1 MAVTSV
7 IQICNLALLRLGA
20 DTITSLDDGTVATN
34 LLTIYY
40 DQCREELLREHFWNF
55 AVSRVSLASSGAPA
69 FGFSYQYQLPSDFLR
84 VKEIHKQCFSFSIE
98 GQTIVTNQ
106 AAPLNLIYV
115 RDESDPTKY
124 DALFVRALV
133 LSIAI
138 KCGTR
143 IKGDGFNPQALENE
157 LDRALFTAKMVD
169 AQDGTAPRIKANT
182 FLNSRNTGS
191 SEIIG
196 DYFYMDY

>member
-20 DTITSLDDGTVATN
+20 DTITSLDDGTVQAN
-34 LLTIYY
+34 LLSIYY

-55 AVSRVSLASSGAPA
+55 AVSRVALASSGTPA
-69 FGFSYQYQLPSDFLR
+69 FGYQYQYQLPADFLR
-84 VKEIHKQCFSFSIE
+84 VKSIYNQYFPFAIE
-98 GQTIVTNQ
+98 SQSIVTDQ
-106 AAPLNLIYV
+106 AAPLNLTYI
-115 RDESDPTKY
+115 RNESDPTKY
-124 DALFVRALV
+124 DSLFVKSLV
-133 LSIAI
+133 LAIAI

-157 LDRALFTAKMVD
+157 LKDALFTAKMVD

-182 FLNSRNTGS
+182 FLNSRNNGT
-191 SEIIG
+191 SETIG